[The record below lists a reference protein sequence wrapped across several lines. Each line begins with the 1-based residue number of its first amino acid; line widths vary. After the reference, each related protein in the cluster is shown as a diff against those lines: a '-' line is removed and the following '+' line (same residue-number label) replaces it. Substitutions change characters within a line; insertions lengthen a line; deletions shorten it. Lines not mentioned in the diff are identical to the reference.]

1 MHHYD
6 HPQYDE
12 FDPFPPVQSDYDF
25 SRIMKDTEDEYKEFE
40 KDFSKWSDDLFKQFE
55 SEFRTRYPELGGD
68 LVFD

>member
-1 MHHYD
+1 M
-6 HPQYDE
+6 E
-12 FDPFPPVQSDYDF
+12 
-25 SRIMKDTEDEYKEFE
+25 DTEDEYKEFE